1 MTAKS
6 IILINFVYHS
16 PEVSG
21 LGGWVDAGGEA
32 ITSVDTG
39 RAGREAGIEAAKFK
53 TKISMVLKGKGHE
66 FKIRILTKTQILSA
80 GFLLL

>member
-1 MTAKS
+1 MAKL

-53 TKISMVLKGKGHE
+53 TKISMD
-66 FKIRILTKTQILSA
+66 
-80 GFLLL
+80 